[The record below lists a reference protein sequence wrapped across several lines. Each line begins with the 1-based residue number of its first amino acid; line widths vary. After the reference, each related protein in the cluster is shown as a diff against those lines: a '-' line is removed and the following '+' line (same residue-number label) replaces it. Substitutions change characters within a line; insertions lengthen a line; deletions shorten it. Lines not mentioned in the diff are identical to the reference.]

1 MAVFGGRVAEI
12 EDWSVAAVDV
22 FYIALFS
29 ALEQTVV
36 AGPTLPG
43 PCPCDQWETRF
54 MQTCHW
60 SVSVQDC

>member
-12 EDWSVAAVDV
+12 EDWSVAAVDG

-43 PCPCDQWETRF
+43 PCPCDQ
-54 MQTCHW
+54 
-60 SVSVQDC
+60 

>member
-1 MAVFGGRVAEI
+1 MAEI
-12 EDWSVAAVDV
+12 EDWSVAVVDR

-43 PCPCDQWETRF
+43 PCPCPRLLKMSLAGPSHADALRLTRLK
-54 MQTCHW
+54 
-60 SVSVQDC
+60 S